1 LRVFFVD
8 NLFPLS
14 LNRLS
19 RISFF
24 SREKKMRASSSSY
37 SILARPPVKWAHVGE
52 RILKREAKKKS
63 DAFKRQKVYRKN
75 EYAQLESYK
84 EMSNS
89 GRKKLESLETAFRYF
104 FDHSE
109 TKLGYMQ
116 AKLKEVV
123 IMAFLKNMF
132 GDDLVPNLKYLSK
145 KFEITKFI
153 DTVAIMF
160 PRRSGKTMG
169 CAIIIAALV
178 RRHMEVYR
186 ESTEFGWQIVSV
198 DVRRKII
205 IKTNKFGTINSIKS
219 YACALR
225 GDGKID
231 SIKKKKTKKESQVCS
246 FHLFFKRLFELVT
259 TNDDLFSYKSTI
271 FFDVPSKSINGIVFR
286 DSECV

>member
-1 LRVFFVD
+1 M
-8 NLFPLS
+8 P
-14 LNRLS
+14 
-19 RISFF
+19 
-24 SREKKMRASSSSY
+24 APY
-37 SILARPPVKWAHVGE
+37 SILARPPVKWARVGQQ
-52 RILKREAKKKS
+52 ILKREAKKKS
-63 DAFKRQKVYRKN
+63 DAFKRQKVHRKS
-75 EYAQLESYK
+75 EYSQLESFK

-89 GRKKLESLETAFRYF
+89 GRKKLESLENAFRYF
-104 FDHSE
+104 FDNSD

-145 KFEITKFI
+145 KFDITKFI

-169 CAIIIAALV
+169 CAIIIAALVVSQPDCNCVMYNLTATQAEEFISEV

-205 IKTNKFGTINSIKS
+205 IKTNKFGTINSVKS

-231 SIKKKKTKKESQVCS
+231 SEKKESQVCS
-246 FHLFFKRLFELVT
+246 FHLFFK
-259 TNDDLFSYKSTI
+259 NCGDDDSFLYKLTVFFGVPTKTI
-271 FFDVPSKSINGIVFR
+271 DCIVSR
-286 DSECV
+286 DLESV